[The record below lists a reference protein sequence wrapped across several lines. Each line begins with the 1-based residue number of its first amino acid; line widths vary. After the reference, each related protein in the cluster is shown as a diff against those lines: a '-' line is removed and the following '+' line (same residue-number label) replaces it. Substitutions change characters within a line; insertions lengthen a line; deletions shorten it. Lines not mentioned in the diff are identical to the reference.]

1 MRKQLSL
8 VILACL
14 ALWVGGGQRCLG
26 VLANAWH
33 IPDNTGD
40 LGVNMRNPEF
50 EMAANTTVTIYQGLQ
65 KYNNPGYGA
74 ANQTGGTL
82 YFKGLTQSAWSSTAL
97 NWHTNGGPSPNNQYW
112 RASFNTSI
120 FGTNEVIQYY
130 LYLTFDSGA
139 ENTYIYGGD
148 GGSATTATLTRIFHK
163 RSVLSWCRT
172 FFPEIQLRRDL
183 LPPLLGYETAFA
195 HLVK

>member
-33 IPDNTGD
+33 IPDNAGD

-82 YFKGLTQSAWSSTAL
+82 YFKGLTQSAWSSMAL
-97 NWHTNGGPSPNNQYW
+97 SWHTNGGPSPNNQYW

-130 LYLTFDSGA
+130 LYLSFDSGA

-148 GGSATTATLTRIFHK
+148 GGSATTATQSVAADSPFTIRNRPAWLFHSGN
-163 RSVLSWCRT
+163 RVIS
-172 FFPEIQLRRDL
+172 P
-183 LPPLLGYETAFA
+183 GA
-195 HLVK
+195 